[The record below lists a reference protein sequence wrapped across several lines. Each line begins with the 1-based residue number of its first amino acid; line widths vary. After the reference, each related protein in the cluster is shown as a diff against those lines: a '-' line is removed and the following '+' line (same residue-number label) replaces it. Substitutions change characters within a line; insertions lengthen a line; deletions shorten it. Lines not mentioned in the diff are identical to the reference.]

1 MPFFRSSSLSI
12 RRYLGNVMGGSVLLG
27 AALAVYASWLLIDLE
42 QRQNLAGRESLQL
55 KTLESALEQVDI
67 LLTSAD
73 LAIGAG
79 ETYTAELA
87 IELSSDLRGKFSA
100 INNSFPEEYHP
111 SFLEL
116 SSLLLVLEE
125 QLSRSSPDGSADPE
139 TSEQL
144 LREFDEASLALAIL
158 LDDIYVPFR
167 DQVIS
172 DGQLVEQ
179 LKARVK
185 ATLTAVFLIYVMLNL
200 CIILWSLRKI
210 AYPIEL
216 LTKGAE
222 RSIAFDSEFK
232 LETRGPSEISKMASF
247 FFQLIERLNGK
258 VRERTLELESQ
269 TRELEREVDAR
280 TKTQIELKS
289 AKERAERSNQVKSEF
304 LSVMSHE
311 LRTPLNVVISSLQL
325 LREETDDPYQL
336 KFIDLADQSGQALTD
351 VIGSILEISKIE
363 SGELA
368 LAETE
373 FSVVEEFAKAISMT
387 RLAAA
392 TKGLTMTAMLDPALP
407 VAVTGDDARWRQVVI
422 NLLDNAIKY
431 TESGSVSVNLEVDE
445 QQPGCIVVRVRDTGI
460 GIDSHLGQTVFDGF
474 VQADSSR
481 SRAYAGVGLGLK
493 ICREIARAMGGQC
506 DYQSN
511 PGQGT
516 EFWFSAVLDVH
527 DSTEQLVQSIGAH
540 AQSHQRVLV
549 WAEDEGSPAFE
560 WIRTL
565 LQAFNFDFHRVAS
578 QHALLKELS
587 KNPGAWSA
595 VLAVSV
601 TLPELG
607 QTSLIESNA
616 DLESMPLIH
625 VRADLE
631 NLKSDVS
638 HDRLHRWIACDCSE
652 PLALLR
658 ALSGEVDEASYGSQV
673 PLLKQAGRDRAPSSE
688 TQKQVLLFSSEPALY
703 MLLEDYFRQGG
714 FRVTQCSDFRGKR
727 PEQDILEAELVVL
740 APNSVDQFEQMTAM
754 VSDIRRFVEFM
765 PIILI
770 SSLEAARDEVTGD
783 PYLITVNQA
792 IPAKAKLLEIAG
804 HLLLESAKSRADRK
818 KYSL

>member
-27 AALAVYASWLLIDLE
+27 AALAAYASWLLIDLE

-55 KTLESALEQVDI
+55 KTLESTLEQVDI

-100 INNSFPEEYHP
+100 IYNSFPEEYHP

-139 TSEQL
+139 TSEKL
-144 LREFDEASLALAIL
+144 LREFDEASLALATL
-158 LDDIYVPFR
+158 LDGIYVPFR
-167 DQVIS
+167 DQAIS
-172 DGQLVEQ
+172 DGQSVAQ

-185 ATLTAVFLIYVMLNL
+185 GTLTAVFLIYVMLNL

-232 LETRGPSEISKMASF
+232 LETRGPSEISKMAGF

-269 TRELEREVDAR
+269 TRELEREMDAR
-280 TKTQIELKS
+280 TKTEIELKS
-289 AKERAERSNQVKSEF
+289 AKERAERSSQVKTEF

-325 LREETDDPYQL
+325 LREETDDPDQL

-407 VAVTGDDARWRQVVI
+407 VTVTGDDVRWRQVVI

-431 TESGSVSVNLEVDE
+431 TESGSVSVKLEVDE

-493 ICREIARAMGGQC
+493 ICREIAKAMGGQC

-516 EFWFSAVLDVH
+516 EFWFSAMLDVH
-527 DSTEQLVQSIGAH
+527 DATEQLVQAIG
-540 AQSHQRVLV
+540 SHNHSQQRVLV
-549 WAEDEGSPAFE
+549 WAEDEGSPTLE
-560 WIRTL
+560 WIRKL
-565 LQAFNFDFHRVAS
+565 LQAFKLDFHRVAS
-578 QHALLKELS
+578 QHTLLRELD

-607 QTSLIESNA
+607 QIRLIESNA
-616 DLESMPLIH
+616 DLDYVPLIH

-631 NLKSDVS
+631 NLQSDVS
-638 HDRLHRWIACDCSE
+638 HDGLRRWIACDCSE

-658 ALSGEVDEASYGSQV
+658 ALSGEVDEASYGSRG
-673 PLLKQAGRDRAPSSE
+673 PLRKQAGRDPAPSSE

-727 PEQDILEAELVVL
+727 PEQDILEAELVVM

-754 VSDIRRFVEFM
+754 ISDIRRFLEFM
-765 PIILI
+765 PVILI

-783 PYLITVNQA
+783 PYLITLNQA
-792 IPAKAKLLEIAG
+792 IPAKTELLEVAG
-804 HLLLESAKSRADRK
+804 HLLLESAKSQADRK